1 MDKLKADSNNYP
13 TRIAKGS
20 LHLLRWTATWVA
32 TTALAAFGPRL
43 IWDFATLP
51 TILGVLFNLAV
62 GFGMIFSTKRHVQT
76 LDELGKKIFLDAA
89 AITLGVVLVCGASY
103 ELLEDIRLI
112 SGEPQISFLIVLMS
126 LTFMASHAAGHWKYR

>member
-20 LHLLRWTATWVA
+20 LHLLCWTATWVA

-89 AITLGVVLVCGASY
+89 AITLGVVLVCGISY

>member
-13 TRIAKGS
+13 TRIAKSS
-20 LHLLRWTATWVA
+20 LHLLRWTTTWVA

-51 TILGVLFNLAV
+51 TILAILVNLGI
-62 GFGMIFSTKRHVQT
+62 GFRVILQIKRYVQA
-76 LDELGKKIFLDAA
+76 LDELGQKIFLNAA
-89 AITLGVVLVCGASY
+89 SITLGVVMVCGVSY

-112 SGEPQISFLIVLMS
+112 SGEPQISFLIALMS
-126 LTFMASHAAGHWKYR
+126 LTFMASHLAGHRKYR

>member
-13 TRIAKGS
+13 TRIAKSS
-20 LHLLRWTATWVA
+20 LHLLRWTTTWVA

-51 TILGVLFNLAV
+51 TIFAILVNLGI
-62 GFGMIFSTKRHVQT
+62 GFRLILQIKRYVQA
-76 LDELGKKIFLDAA
+76 LDELGQKIFLDAS
-89 AITLGVVLVCGASY
+89 AITLGVVMVCGVSY

-112 SGEPQISFLIVLMS
+112 SGEPQISFLIALMS
-126 LTFMASHAAGHWKYR
+126 LTFMASHLAGHRKYR

>member
-1 MDKLKADSNNYP
+1 MDKLKADSNDYTTSIKKTNVHM
-13 TRIAKGS
+13 
-20 LHLLRWTATWVA
+20 LFWTVA
-32 TTALAAFGPRL
+32 WLASMVLAAYGPRL

-89 AITLGVVLVCGASY
+89 AITLGVVLVCGVSY

-126 LTFMASHAAGHWKYR
+126 LTFVAANYVGTRKYR

>member
-13 TRIAKGS
+13 TRIAKSS
-20 LHLLRWTATWVA
+20 LHLLRWTTTWVA

-51 TILGVLFNLAV
+51 TILAILVNLGI
-62 GFGMIFSTKRHVQT
+62 GFRLILQIKRYVQA
-76 LDELGKKIFLDAA
+76 LDELGQKIFLDAS
-89 AITLGVVLVCGASY
+89 AITLGVVMVCGVSY

-112 SGEPQISFLIVLMS
+112 SGEPQISFLIALMS
-126 LTFMASHAAGHWKYR
+126 LTFMASHLAGHRKYR

>member
-1 MDKLKADSNNYP
+1 MDKLKADSNDYTTSIKKTNVH
-13 TRIAKGS
+13 I
-20 LHLLRWTATWVA
+20 LFWTVA
-32 TTALAAFGPRL
+32 WLASMVLAVYGPRL

-89 AITLGVVLVCGASY
+89 AITLGVVLVCGISY